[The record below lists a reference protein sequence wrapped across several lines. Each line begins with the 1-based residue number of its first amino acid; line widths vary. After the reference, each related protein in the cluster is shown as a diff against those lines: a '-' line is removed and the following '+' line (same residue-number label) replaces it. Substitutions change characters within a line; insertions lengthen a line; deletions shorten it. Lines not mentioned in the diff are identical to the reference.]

1 MNYINKIILI
11 IIILLLLF
19 LFMRDIN
26 ANQQNG
32 NQQNGNTYN
41 GNPYN
46 GNQQNGNTYNG
57 NENNNRKQFFSGE
70 VNNNLSAIES
80 RDVLHLD
87 RQPNGRVNILDS
99 DISPYPFFL
108 EKENN
113 YNFSEHAVT
122 AIYDLNDLQKQFFA
136 DKNINYLQKKIKQKV
151 NKKSNKKYT
160 ISDQD
165 LKILKII
172 MKSIYLQYGKN
183 LKNDVCSQVKILNEL
198 VINYCVKNIMSNVEL
213 YLTYKKRVSFS
224 PIPLSRPK
232 YISNA
237 GTKTNENFVF

>member
-1 MNYINKIILI
+1 MKYINRIILI
-11 IIILLLLF
+11 IIIFLLLF

-26 ANQQNG
+26 E
-32 NQQNGNTYN
+32 
-41 GNPYN
+41 NPSI
-46 GNQQNGNTYNG
+46 
-57 NENNNRKQFFSGE
+57 ENNRKNSNDRKMFFSGKVDNSLATIDPRNE
-70 VNNNLSAIES
+70 
-80 RDVLHLD
+80 LHSEQ
-87 RQPNGRVNILDS
+87 RRSNGRVNILDS

-122 AIYDLNDLQKQFFA
+122 AVYDLNELQKQFFA
-136 DKNINYLQKKIKQKV
+136 DKNINYLQKKIKKNV
-151 NKKSNKKYT
+151 NKKSKSKYT
-160 ISDQD
+160 ISEQD

-183 LKNDVCSQVKILNEL
+183 LEKDICNQVKALNEL
-198 VINYCVKNIMSNVEL
+198 VVNYSVRNIMSNVEL
-213 YLTYKKRVSFS
+213 YLTYKKRVSFN
-224 PIPLSRPK
+224 PMPLGRPK